1 MCSFLFFLFL
11 PCFFYLN
18 TTETHANTHSY
29 FKGLYFFPCSC
40 WSGPPSHNPCF
51 KLFWVWIYYGAR
63 ECVCQCLYNVCV
75 CVGGVLFLY
84 LRTLLVI
91 VVINFFYFFIFF
103 CLELNLGTER
113 MERLAFG
120 KKYWLSF
127 ILSGM
132 L

>member
-1 MCSFLFFLFL
+1 MV
-11 PCFFYLN
+11 
-18 TTETHANTHSY
+18 H
-29 FKGLYFFPCSC
+29 
-40 WSGPPSHNPCF
+40 
-51 KLFWVWIYYGAR
+51 V
-63 ECVCQCLYNVCV
+63 NVFV
-75 CVGGVLFLY
+75 SAYIMWGGGVLFLY

-91 VVINFFYFFIFF
+91 VVINFFIFF
-103 CLELNLGTER
+103 CLELNLGTEQ

>member
-1 MCSFLFFLFL
+1 MV
-11 PCFFYLN
+11 
-18 TTETHANTHSY
+18 H
-29 FKGLYFFPCSC
+29 
-40 WSGPPSHNPCF
+40 
-51 KLFWVWIYYGAR
+51 V
-63 ECVCQCLYNVCV
+63 NVFVSAYIMCV
-75 CVGGVLFLY
+75 CVGGGVLFLY